1 MRRVQVGLGEALL
14 ERVDSARGSVPR
26 ERFLRELI
34 EAALDDDG
42 YVEEPPQKD
51 WRAKAAEV
59 YEGFSA
65 QERPTVTP
73 QPFLQT
79 DLVAGQVSLAPSRAE
94 PPKVVKVATR
104 PAAASLPFSKNCAKT
119 AFHFEG
125 KVCRFCGGDH

>member
-1 MRRVQVGLGEALL
+1 MPDSLL
-14 ERVDSARGSVPR
+14 ERVDAARGSVPR

-42 YVEEPPQKD
+42 YVEPPQKD

-79 DLVAGQVSLAPSRAE
+79 DLVAGQVSLAPSRE
-94 PPKVVKVATR
+94 ERHLHKFVQVPTTEYFVGGVKQA
-104 PAAASLPFSKNCAKT
+104 
-119 AFHFEG
+119 HFE
-125 KVCRFCGGDH
+125 CACGASKSDRVRA